1 MSVISAEL
9 APLCVGMVPLFW
21 PAENVRGH
29 GEFQSAT
36 DRRAFLPKN
45 ECNPHANYRGGWRF
59 RSRLSP
65 VSKSGPRE
73 SSRARLL
80 VTARALQYR
89 RGVTAPGEPRV
100 GLPAVHTSIDK
111 EASMRKYI
119 STFVAGIM
127 LCGAGV
133 IMTGC
138 TDESGVKTDTTIK
151 APDGSQTR
159 ETREIKVEKKGDNAP
174 AAPSEKK

>member
-1 MSVISAEL
+1 
-9 APLCVGMVPLFW
+9 
-21 PAENVRGH
+21 
-29 GEFQSAT
+29 
-36 DRRAFLPKN
+36 
-45 ECNPHANYRGGWRF
+45 
-59 RSRLSP
+59 
-65 VSKSGPRE
+65 
-73 SSRARLL
+73 
-80 VTARALQYR
+80 
-89 RGVTAPGEPRV
+89 
-100 GLPAVHTSIDK
+100 
-111 EASMRKYI
+111 MRKYI

-127 LCGAGV
+127 LCGSGV